1 MLPLPERELKK
12 ETEVEL
18 LIHFCERMNTM
29 QPPITRSQVLMN
41 LYDRLVVKIRAT
53 ILKLD
58 EDLRYDYSVE
68 LKSRLDEE
76 L

>member
-1 MLPLPERELKK
+1 
-12 ETEVEL
+12 
-18 LIHFCERMNTM
+18 
-29 QPPITRSQVLMN
+29 MN
-41 LYDRLVVKIRAT
+41 LYDRLVAKIRAT